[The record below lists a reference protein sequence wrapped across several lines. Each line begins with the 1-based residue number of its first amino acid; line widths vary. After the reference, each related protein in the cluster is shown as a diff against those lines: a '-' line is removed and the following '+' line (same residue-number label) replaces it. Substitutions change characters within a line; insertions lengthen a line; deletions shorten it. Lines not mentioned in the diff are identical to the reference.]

1 MSQLT
6 VTGMTPP
13 HFFAVKEC
21 WTESARICKYEIL
34 YRHIEISDNARRM
47 SLTLKQLRYFIAAA
61 ETGQI
66 SHAAMEMNISQSAV
80 TAGIQGLEAN
90 LGVKLLARGA
100 QGVSVTPEGARF
112 LARAKGIM
120 AAVVDAT
127 HSPLGEE
134 TRVTGR
140 LRLGVT
146 YTVAGYFM
154 ARHYAAFRRS
164 YPGITLELTEQPRA
178 AIENALVTGGLDLAV
193 LLTSNLAN
201 HSELDA
207 DTLFRSRRR
216 LWLPSDHPLLAL
228 TEISLQDVARQP
240 YIMLTVDEANRT
252 AGRYWDAFGLVP
264 DVVFA
269 TSSVEAVRSMV
280 AAGMGVTI
288 LSDMVY
294 RPWSLDGQR
303 IEQRQTVEAVPS
315 MDVGLTWARSR
326 PLSAPAQ
333 VFRGFLSVAL
343 GSGG

>member
-1 MSQLT
+1 M
-6 VTGMTPP
+6 P
-13 HFFAVKEC
+13 
-21 WTESARICKYEIL
+21 
-34 YRHIEISDNARRM
+34 
-47 SLTLKQLRYFIAAA
+47 LTLKQLRYFIAAA

-66 SHAAMEMNISQSAV
+66 SHAAVEMNVSQSAV
-80 TAGIQGLEAN
+80 TAGIQGLEAD
-90 LGVKLLARGA
+90 LGVKLLSRGA
-100 QGVSVTPEGARF
+100 QGVALTPEGARF
-112 LARAKGIM
+112 LARARGIM
-120 AAVVDAT
+120 AAVEDAVR
-127 HSPLGEE
+127 SPLGEE
-134 TRVTGR
+134 TRLTGR

-201 HSELDA
+201 HDDLDA
-207 DTLFRSRRR
+207 ETLFRSRRR
-216 LWLPSDHPLLAL
+216 LWLPSDHPLL
-228 TEISLQDVARQP
+228 TQPQVSLQDVVRQP

-252 AGRYWDAFGLVP
+252 AGRYWDHYGLTPEVAFS
-264 DVVFA
+264 

-303 IEQRQTVEAVPS
+303 IEQRVTVEPVPS
-315 MDVGLTWARSR
+315 MDVGLTWARMR

-333 VFRGFLSVAL
+333 VFRAFLSLTL

>member
-1 MSQLT
+1 
-6 VTGMTPP
+6 MT
-13 HFFAVKEC
+13 
-21 WTESARICKYEIL
+21 
-34 YRHIEISDNARRM
+34 
-47 SLTLKQLRYFIAAA
+47 LTLKQLRYFIAAA

-66 SHAAMEMNISQSAV
+66 SHAAVEMNVSQSAV
-80 TAGIQGLEAN
+80 TAGIQGLESD
-90 LGVKLLARGA
+90 LGVKLLSRGA
-100 QGVSVTPEGARF
+100 QGVALTPEGARF
-112 LARAKGIM
+112 LARARGIM
-120 AAVVDAT
+120 AAVEDAVR
-127 HSPLGEE
+127 SPLGEE
-134 TRVTGR
+134 TRITGR

-201 HSELDA
+201 HDDLDA
-207 DTLFRSRRR
+207 ETLFRSRRR
-216 LWLPSDHPLLAL
+216 LWLPSDHPLLSQPQV
-228 TEISLQDVARQP
+228 SLQDVVRQP

-252 AGRYWDAFGLVP
+252 AGRYWDHYGLTPEVAFS
-264 DVVFA
+264 

-303 IEQRQTVEAVPS
+303 IEQRVTIEPVPS
-315 MDVGLTWARSR
+315 MDVGLTWARMR

-333 VFRGFLSVAL
+333 VFRAFLSLTL